1 MFRNESNLGIFC
13 DRRTSNDCCQGTHE
27 GRLAM
32 TVKQNSFLSK
42 CKQGKIQNFQ
52 DAKVMSLNLNIFDL
66 ILVRLLSKLKGKQN
80 GSSFWSGTYCMAPV
94 PVKVK
99 ICQNLPERF
108 TILTK
113 NELNFRHPVHSSTNF
128 VSEI

>member
-13 DRRTSNDCCQGTHE
+13 DRRTSDDCFQGTHE

-52 DAKVMSLNLNIFDL
+52 DTK
-66 ILVRLLSKLKGKQN
+66 ILS
-80 GSSFWSGTYCMAPV
+80 
-94 PVKVK
+94 
-99 ICQNLPERF
+99 
-108 TILTK
+108 
-113 NELNFRHPVHSSTNF
+113 
-128 VSEI
+128 